1 MQCETEFL
9 NNKVFLAIANIV
21 GPTASSGNDSKAP
34 DSASCLS
41 CLVDPAL
48 HISSDHTENAY
59 FKWNPFSSFVAPHKI
74 LFNVTQNCD
83 AVRTEEVRRNKNI
96 YLLSIVGSLEHRYA
110 VTFYTLQK
118 VLKSRHRMLRS
129 SSFVA
134 NWGFILKNALYD
146 RLNIVFHI
154 YWLFAILCQDFLQF
168 HYHLLEIGFLNQPV
182 NFPSFP
188 KNVHFVFSQ
197 IK

>member
-1 MQCETEFL
+1 MLLSQWTMQCETEFL

-48 HISSDHTENAY
+48 HISSDHAENAY

-83 AVRTEEVRRNKNI
+83 AVRTEEVRRNKKHLFAFNCGF
-96 YLLSIVGSLEHRYA
+96 LRTQVRCNVL
-110 VTFYTLQK
+110 YTT
-118 VLKSRHRMLRS
+118 KSFEKQTSNATLIIFCSQLR
-129 SSFVA
+129 
-134 NWGFILKNALYD
+134 
-146 RLNIVFHI
+146 FHI
-154 YWLFAILCQDFLQF
+154 EEC
-168 HYHLLEIGFLNQPV
+168 
-182 NFPSFP
+182 
-188 KNVHFVFSQ
+188 FVW
-197 IK
+197 